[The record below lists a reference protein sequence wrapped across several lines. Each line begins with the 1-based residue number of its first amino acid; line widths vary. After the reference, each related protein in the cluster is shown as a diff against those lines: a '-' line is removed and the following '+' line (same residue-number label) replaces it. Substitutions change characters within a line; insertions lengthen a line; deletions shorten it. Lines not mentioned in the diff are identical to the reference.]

1 MSIRFQIM
9 VLAFIR
15 DWYHERSVNDIGEL
29 RELFNKRAD
38 VYQEAI
44 DELVAGAS
52 GGEE

>member
-1 MSIRFQIM
+1 M

-15 DWYHERSVNDIGEL
+15 DWYHERAVNDIGEL
-29 RELFNKRAD
+29 CEFFNKRAD
-38 VYQEAI
+38 VYQEVI

>member
-1 MSIRFQIM
+1 M
-9 VLAFIR
+9 VLTFIR
-15 DWYHERSVNDIGEL
+15 DWYQVQAAKEIGKA
-29 RELFNKRAD
+29 REFFNKRAD